1 MIHFQDIQFRY
12 EGTISSEIGVKD
24 INLIVHTGECVLL
37 CGRSGCGKTTLTKLI
52 NGLIPNY
59 FPGELSGNV
68 QIDDENILGMPMYYL
83 ATKVGSVFQNP
94 RTQFFNVD
102 VDSEIAFGIENIA
115 VPPDECHKF
124 IVLISL
130 VELLHTVEA
139 AAVDAFGTG
148 ILGAIY
154 AQCNNGAFSISDK
167 NGGNHI
173 CCSCAFCISLPD
185 NRGFIS
191 YSSLHCWDSDMRD
204 PPHISS
210 CGCAVPYRKVWQAYC
225 RLCPEA
231 DMHCL
236 LAIFAL
242 SIR

>member
-1 MIHFQDIQFRY
+1 MFSQSNPHSRTTERHIKKPFLRRLGAGHDKQMVCPAD
-12 EGTISSEIGVKD
+12 
-24 INLIVHTGECVLL
+24 L
-37 CGRSGCGKTTLTKLI
+37 CH
-52 NGLIPNY
+52 
-59 FPGELSGNV
+59 
-68 QIDDENILGMPMYYL
+68 QW
-83 ATKVGSVFQNP
+83 
-94 RTQFFNVD
+94 
-102 VDSEIAFGIENIA
+102 
-115 VPPDECHKF
+115 CHKS

-139 AAVDAFGTG
+139 AAVEAFDAG

-231 DMHCL
+231 DMHRF